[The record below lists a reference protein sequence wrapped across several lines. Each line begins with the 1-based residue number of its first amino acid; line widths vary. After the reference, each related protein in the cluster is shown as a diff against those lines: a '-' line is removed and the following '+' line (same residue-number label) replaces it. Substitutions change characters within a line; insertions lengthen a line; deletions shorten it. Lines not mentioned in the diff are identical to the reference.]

1 MDTTTLLLTIGLSL
15 RPISELRG
23 AIPFAVL
30 RGMDLLP
37 AALIAVAA
45 NAMVPAV
52 AYLFLSTFRKL
63 FYRIGAYRRFF
74 DRFVEKARV
83 KVHASVEKYGY
94 WGLLVFVA
102 IPLPVTGAWT
112 GALGAWILGM
122 EKRRSILAIAG
133 GVVVAGLVVPGLVA
147 ALGAGA
153 KSIFFKS
160 F

>member
-15 RPISELRG
+15 LPISELRG

-45 NAMVPAV
+45 NAMVPAL
-52 AYLFLSTFRKL
+52 AYLFLSTFHKL

-133 GVVVAGLVVPGLVA
+133 GVVVAGLVVTGLVA

>member
-1 MDTTTLLLTIGLSL
+1 
-15 RPISELRG
+15 
-23 AIPFAVL
+23 
-30 RGMDLLP
+30 MDLLP

-45 NAMVPAV
+45 NAMVPAL
-52 AYLFLSTFRKL
+52 AYLFLSTFHKL

-112 GALGAWILGM
+112 GALGAWVLGM
-122 EKRRSILAIAG
+122 EKRKSMLAIAG
-133 GVVVAGLVVPGLVA
+133 GVIVAGLIVTALVA

>member
-15 RPISELRG
+15 LPISELRG

-37 AALIAVAA
+37 AALIAIAV
-45 NAMVPAV
+45 NAMVPAA
-52 AYLFLSTFRKL
+52 AYLFLSTFHKL

-133 GVVVAGLVVPGLVA
+133 GVVVAGIIVTGLVA

-153 KSIFFKS
+153 KSIFLKS